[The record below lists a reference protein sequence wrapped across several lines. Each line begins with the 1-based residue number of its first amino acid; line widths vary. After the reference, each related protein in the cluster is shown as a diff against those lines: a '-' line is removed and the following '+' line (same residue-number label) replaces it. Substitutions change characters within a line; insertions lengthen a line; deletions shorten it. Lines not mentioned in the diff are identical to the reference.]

1 MFSGLIPGGVSPLCS
16 TAWSRYSQSGD
27 SHDLAQGV
35 AKSNANSRGATLLDA
50 PGGEFLRP
58 AAASGEGKPPRP
70 VRAASEE
77 EADTGEPFLRSRRRV
92 PVRKGPLPAWAK
104 TRWGRLLFLG
114 LVVMA
119 VGAVAAVV
127 LATRNFFEHDPRF
140 RIESVSAIQVLG
152 NSQVSRG
159 DLLSVFGTDIGR
171 NVFLVPLARRRR
183 ELEQIPWVESATV
196 MRLLPNQI
204 RIGVTERTPI
214 AFVQVGGRIE
224 LADAAGVVLDMS
236 PQQMAVKHYAFPV
249 VAGINPG
256 DPLSVR
262 GARMHLFQ
270 RFIGELDS
278 TGEHFSAQLS
288 EVDLSDPEDVRAT
301 VPASGTDLLLHFGQ
315 ENFLERWRNYQAHIG
330 QWRAQYP
337 QLAAVD
343 LRYERE
349 VVLKMTGDTD
359 TSTAQSSSVQQKASA
374 PPQRTA
380 TRKAETVKHTAQN
393 HAQNHAPSHAENRTQ
408 TRAHARAHEHLHET
422 QPAHRVRRRTA

>member
-1 MFSGLIPGGVSPLCS
+1 MQGLFSGLIPGGVSSLCS
-16 TAWSRYSQSGD
+16 TGRSRYSQSGD

-50 PGGEFLRP
+50 PDGEFLRS

-92 PVRKGPLPAWAK
+92 PVRRGPLPAWAK

-140 RIESVSAIQVLG
+140 RIESASSIQILG
-152 NSQVSRG
+152 NSQLSRA
-159 DLLSVFGTDIGR
+159 DLLSVFGADLGR
-171 NVFLVPLARRRR
+171 NIFLMPLARRRR

-204 RIGVTERTPI
+204 RIGVKERTPI

-224 LADAAGVVLDMS
+224 LTDAAGVILEMS
-236 PQQMAVKHYAFPV
+236 PQQMAVKHYGFPV
-249 VAGINPG
+249 VLGINPG

-262 GARMHLFQ
+262 GARMQLFQ

-278 TGEHFSAQLS
+278 TGEHFSSQLS

-301 VPASGTDLLLHFGQ
+301 VPANGTDLLLQFGQ
-315 ENFLERWRNYQAHIG
+315 ENFLERWRNYQAHIE

-337 QLAAVD
+337 KLASVD

-349 VVLKMTGDTD
+349 VVLKMAGDAD
-359 TSTAQSSSVQQKASA
+359 PGAAPSSATPLKAALPSPHA
-374 PPQRTA
+374 A
-380 TRKAETVKHTAQN
+380 THKAEAVRHRAQKSSQSRE
-393 HAQNHAPSHAENRTQ
+393 HEK
-408 TRAHARAHEHLHET
+408 AHRQAHET
-422 QPAHRVRRRTA
+422 QATHHVRRRTA

>member
-1 MFSGLIPGGVSPLCS
+1 
-16 TAWSRYSQSGD
+16 
-27 SHDLAQGV
+27 
-35 AKSNANSRGATLLDA
+35 
-50 PGGEFLRP
+50 
-58 AAASGEGKPPRP
+58 
-70 VRAASEE
+70 
-77 EADTGEPFLRSRRRV
+77 V

-104 TRWGRLLFLG
+104 TKWGRLLFLG

-140 RIESVSAIQVLG
+140 RVQSASSIQILG
-152 NSQVSRG
+152 NSQLSRA
-159 DLLSVFGTDIGR
+159 DLLSVFGADLGR
-171 NVFLVPLARRRR
+171 NIFLMPLARRRR

-224 LADAAGVVLDMS
+224 LADRAGVFLEMS
-236 PQQMAVKHYAFPV
+236 PQQMAVKHYGFPV
-249 VAGINPG
+249 VVGINPG

-262 GARMHLFQ
+262 GARMHLFE
-270 RFIGELDS
+270 RFIGDLDS

-301 VPASGTDLLLHFGQ
+301 VPASGTDLLLYFGQ

-337 QLAAVD
+337 KLAAVD

-349 VVLKMTGDTD
+349 VVLQMAGETADSG
-359 TSTAQSSSVQQKASA
+359 AQSSAAQPKAALPSQQGAA
-374 PPQRTA
+374 RRLETARRTPNHTANRTA
-380 TRKAETVKHTAQN
+380 NRAQKR
-393 HAQNHAPSHAENRTQ
+393 AQSRNQ
-408 TRAHARAHEHLHET
+408 TRAHERAHEHGHET
-422 QPAHRVRRRTA
+422 QAAHHVQRRAA

>member
-1 MFSGLIPGGVSPLCS
+1 M
-16 TAWSRYSQSGD
+16 
-27 SHDLAQGV
+27 
-35 AKSNANSRGATLLDA
+35 AKSNANSRGATLLDE
-50 PGGEFLRP
+50 PDGEFLRP
-58 AAASGEGKPPRP
+58 AAQSGEAKPPRP
-70 VRAASEE
+70 VRAASDE

-140 RIESVSAIQVLG
+140 RIESASSIQILG
-152 NSQVSRG
+152 NSQLSRA
-159 DLLSVFGTDIGR
+159 DLLSVFGADLGR
-171 NVFLVPLARRRR
+171 NIFLVPLARRRT
-183 ELEQIPWVESATV
+183 ELEQIPWVETATV

-204 RIGVTERTPI
+204 RIGVKERTPI
-214 AFVQVGGRIE
+214 AFVQVNGRIE

-262 GARMHLFQ
+262 GARMALFQ

-278 TGEHFSAQLS
+278 TGEHFSTQLS

-330 QWRAQYP
+330 QWRTQYP
-337 QLAAVD
+337 QLASVD

-349 VVLKMTGDTD
+349 VVLKMTGGSDTNA
-359 TSTAQSSSVQQKASA
+359 AQGSITPQKAPI
-374 PPQRTA
+374 PPQRAA
-380 TRKAETVKHTAQN
+380 TRKAETVKHIAQSHPQN
-393 HAQNHAPSHAENRTQ
+393 RAQTHAQSRSQ
-408 TRAHARAHEHLHET
+408 TRAHERAHERTHET
-422 QPAHRVRRRTA
+422 QAAHHVRRRAA